1 MAFVNIVRIQVT
13 AEYAGRRLDHVL
25 TAEIADRTRSQI
37 QRLIKKGLVHVGNKV
52 AAVSTVVREG
62 DCVTLKIPPPEPA
75 TPIVAN
81 PAPISLA
88 ASTSFFFPFVV
99 VNINDPDE
107 GHH

>member
-1 MAFVNIVRIQVT
+1 MAFVNIVRVQVT

-75 TPIVAN
+75 TPSAEDL
-81 PAPISLA
+81 PL
-88 ASTSFFFPFVV
+88 TL
-99 VNINDPDE
+99 
-107 GHH
+107 

>member
-52 AAVSTVVREG
+52 AAVSTVVRDFGIERLN
-62 DCVTLKIPPPEPA
+62 CFNLSSHRTY
-75 TPIVAN
+75 
-81 PAPISLA
+81 
-88 ASTSFFFPFVV
+88 
-99 VNINDPDE
+99 
-107 GHH
+107 